1 MMKAMLIGENR
12 NLVWSGAIRPSVYK
26 VLPMAQAE
34 EAHDILYR
42 RENVGEVVLRVEEE

>member
-26 VLPMAQAE
+26 VLPVAQAE
-34 EAHDILYR
+34 KAHDILYR
-42 RENVGEVVLRVEEE
+42 RENVGKVVLRVEEE